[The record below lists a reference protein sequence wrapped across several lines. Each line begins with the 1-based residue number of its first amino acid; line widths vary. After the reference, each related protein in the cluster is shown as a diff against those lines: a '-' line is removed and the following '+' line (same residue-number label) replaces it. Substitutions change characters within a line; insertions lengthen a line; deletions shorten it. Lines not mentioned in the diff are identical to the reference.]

1 MTPGAR
7 HPKYPTLELF
17 STPQNRD
24 WRWLKPWFKPRK
36 NHQPENRTEV
46 LRDWSY
52 CCGDALAKAS
62 LASQGINH
70 QPPAPPA
77 ASNSSVRSLRDWDA
91 RANTGDDKP
100 RRFPDQAFPKRISG
114 VRILKGHTTFG
125 CLSCLSLEENRVRSR
140 DSSDSKWLKWL
151 KSILITR
158 FSSNFDPSRLMY
170 STPTSGSAGVLH
182 HVARPVANVGWK
194 PEELKCLLAGW
205 RCIWSLWS
213 CTRYRFGGLNTWWD
227 YRNIT

>member
-1 MTPGAR
+1 MIEALIQA
-7 HPKYPTLELF
+7 K
-17 STPQNRD
+17 
-24 WRWLKPWFKPRK
+24 KK
-36 NHQPENRTEV
+36 HQPENRTEV

-52 CCGDALAKAS
+52 CCGDALARHHSHPKAS
-62 LASQGINH
+62 IIN
-70 QPPAPPA
+70 PPAPPA

-125 CLSCLSLEENRVRSR
+125 CLCCLSLEENRVKSR
-140 DSSDSKWLKWL
+140 DSSGSKWLKWL

-170 STPTSGSAGVLH
+170 STPHELSWCPPPCSQTSRQCRMESRGVEMPPGRLAMYFSELH
-182 HVARPVANVGWK
+182 G
-194 PEELKCLLAGW
+194 
-205 RCIWSLWS
+205 
-213 CTRYRFGGLNTWWD
+213 FGGLNTWWD